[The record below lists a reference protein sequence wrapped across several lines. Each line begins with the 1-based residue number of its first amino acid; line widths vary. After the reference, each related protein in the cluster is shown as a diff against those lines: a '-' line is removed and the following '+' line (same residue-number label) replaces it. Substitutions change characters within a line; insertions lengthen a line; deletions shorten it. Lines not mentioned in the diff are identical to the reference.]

1 MRLVA
6 IGRESSGA
14 AQELFVRYSK
24 RTGLELVALAD
35 GVGSAVEI
43 KRREAAAISGKIS
56 GSDFVVVLDEGGV
69 MPDSVGFARLVEGWR
84 ARGRVV
90 FVIGGAEG
98 LDGSVLARAGAVV
111 SLGKLTLPHMLARVV
126 LAEQLYRAQ
135 CILAGHPYHRAG
147 RP

>member
-6 IGRESSGA
+6 VGRESSGP
-14 AQELFVRYSK
+14 AQELFVRYAK
-24 RTGLELVALAD
+24 RVGLELIALAD
-35 GVGSAVEI
+35 GVGSPGEI
-43 KRREAAAISGKIS
+43 KRREAAAILGKIA

-69 MPDSVGFARLVEGWR
+69 MPDSVGFSRLFAGW
-84 ARGRVV
+84 AERGRVV

-98 LDGSVLARAGAVV
+98 LDGAVLARAGVVV
-111 SLGKLTLPHMLARVV
+111 SLGRLTLPHMLARVV
-126 LAEQLYRAQ
+126 LVEQLYRAK